1 MSLWTLHISVKKCC
15 MKFILQRVLGL
26 AMGNLEARD
35 IYILICTFQIKLRD
49 GNLNLPG
56 QGQLKIKIVARFKII
71 LYRLFFLFSKE
82 MKTSYP
88 TNKLL
93 NEYYSFT
100 FLPLFIIKTGVT
112 TLTFLYKVKIH

>member
-1 MSLWTLHISVKKCC
+1 MMGFNHIASLF
-15 MKFILQRVLGL
+15 KFLSIPT
-26 AMGNLEARD
+26 D
-35 IYILICTFQIKLRD
+35 
-49 GNLNLPG
+49 
-56 QGQLKIKIVARFKII
+56 
-71 LYRLFFLFSKE
+71 LYFLFSKE
-82 MKTSYP
+82 IKTSYP